1 MGFFDTLLRGA
12 VGFATGGP
20 VGAGLGLLSG
30 VTGGGGSSGPAPAT
44 TSTAATSPLQQVLQK
59 EAWLHGFQQVMGA
72 GMNGPAAQNF
82 DVPVLIGGQLP
93 QAEVRIVPL

>member
-20 VGAGLGLLSG
+20 VGAGLGLLSS
-30 VTGGGGSSGPAPAT
+30 VAGGGGSPAPAR
-44 TSTAATSPLQQVLQK
+44 AAASAATTSPLQDVLQK
-59 EAWLHGFQQVMGA
+59 EAWLQGFQQVMG
-72 GMNGPAAQNF
+72 GGGGGAAPQNF
-82 DVPVLIGGQLP
+82 DVLVLIGGQLP